1 MLGRSLARERFES
14 VRERRAS
21 SIARRQLRCRLRRR
35 LGLDPCLSGNP
46 VSIRDFANIHGKS
59 RVGADAPPRVRLP
72 LEANVAPRGRRAS
85 ERGGSMRWRELL
97 ECVEA
102 EPGITPDAIAA
113 RMGVSTRSIRSFAR
127 EANERLGRAASL
139 AKRRGGDTS

>member
-1 MLGRSLARERFES
+1 
-14 VRERRAS
+14 
-21 SIARRQLRCRLRRR
+21 
-35 LGLDPCLSGNP
+35 
-46 VSIRDFANIHGKS
+46 
-59 RVGADAPPRVRLP
+59 
-72 LEANVAPRGRRAS
+72 
-85 ERGGSMRWRELL
+85 MRWRELL

-139 AKRRGGDTS
+139 AKRRGGGYFLEIADGAHTVPSCTAPPLSFTGFPRRAPSEWSIC

>member
-1 MLGRSLARERFES
+1 
-14 VRERRAS
+14 
-21 SIARRQLRCRLRRR
+21 
-35 LGLDPCLSGNP
+35 
-46 VSIRDFANIHGKS
+46 
-59 RVGADAPPRVRLP
+59 
-72 LEANVAPRGRRAS
+72 
-85 ERGGSMRWRELL
+85 MRWRELL

-139 AKRRGGDTS
+139 AKRRGGVSMVLSTMAAFVFQHSPSGRRAPLVR

>member
-1 MLGRSLARERFES
+1 MLP
-14 VRERRAS
+14 
-21 SIARRQLRCRLRRR
+21 
-35 LGLDPCLSGNP
+35 LGLDFPWMRMWRRG
-46 VSIRDFANIHGKS
+46 G
-59 RVGADAPPRVRLP
+59 GVRL
-72 LEANVAPRGRRAS
+72 RG
-85 ERGGSMRWRELL
+85 EGSMRWRELL
-97 ECVEA
+97 ECVET